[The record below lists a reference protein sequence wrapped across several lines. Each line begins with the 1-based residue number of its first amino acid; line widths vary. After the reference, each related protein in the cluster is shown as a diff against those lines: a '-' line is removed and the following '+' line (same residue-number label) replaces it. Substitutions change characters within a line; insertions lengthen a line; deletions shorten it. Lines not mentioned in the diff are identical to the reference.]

1 MIFIYALHSLDLG
14 RGAVKPNLRYR
25 ALVLCLLTFLL
36 TSLLLAALP
45 VAADGPNLLQNPGFE
60 QPFAASIPGKENC
73 LIAVPWLAWYV
84 QGPPER
90 TSQGFLL
97 APEYKMST
105 RNDAPFNR
113 VHGGDLAQQYFHSF
127 GTFQAG
133 VYQVVQKVT
142 PGALLHL
149 QIWGLTWSCNSESKG
164 NCGNNTSGDPSPMH
178 LRIGIDPTGGTDPF
192 SPNIVWS
199 AEVNAWDTWTLL
211 QIEATAVNSTITVF
225 AYSYPD
231 YRSQDNNVY
240 LDDASLVEVAPPATD
255 TPVPTDT
262 PQASP
267 TAQAT
272 KTPVPTNTPKPT
284 VAPVAT
290 ATTVPSATLAATA
303 TTVATLAA
311 ASSATPQPTKA
322 AATAAPSTAAGKAV
336 PAISPTPS
344 ATSQSFFAKLAA
356 MPGLFVLVAAVIVG
370 ILVLL
375 LFRKKR

>member
-1 MIFIYALHSLDLG
+1 M
-14 RGAVKPNLRYR
+14 KQNLRCR
-25 ALVLCLLTFLL
+25 ASVLCLLIFLGP
-36 TSLLLAALP
+36 LLAALP

-73 LIAVPWLAWYV
+73 LIAVPWLAWFV
-84 QGPPER
+84 VGPSER
-90 TSQGFLL
+90 TSQGYLL
-97 APEYKMST
+97 VPEYKMST

-113 VHGGDLAQQYFHSF
+113 VHSGDLAQQYFHSF
-127 GTFQAG
+127 GNFQAG

-142 PGALLHL
+142 PGALLRL
-149 QIWGLTWSCNSESKG
+149 QMWGFTWSCDNESKG

-240 LDDASLVEVAPPATD
+240 LDDASLVELAPPATN

-267 TAQAT
+267 TPKAT
-272 KTPVPTNTPKPT
+272 KTPVPSNTPAPTAKP
-284 VAPVAT
+284 AASAT
-290 ATTVPSATLAATA
+290 AAPSATLAATITA
-303 TTVATLAA
+303 VP
-311 ASSATPQPTKA
+311 SATPQPTKA
-322 AATAAPSTAAGKAV
+322 AATAALATAAATVVTAV
-336 PAISPTPS
+336 SPTPS
-344 ATSQSFFAKLAA
+344 AASQSFLAKLAT
-356 MPGLFVLVAAVIVG
+356 MPGLLVLAAAVIIV
-370 ILVLL
+370 ILVLV
-375 LFRKKR
+375 LFRRKR

>member
-25 ALVLCLLTFLL
+25 ALVLCLLAFL
-36 TSLLLAALP
+36 TSSLLAVLP

-211 QIEATAVNSTITVF
+211 QVEATAVNSTITVF

-240 LDDASLVEVAPPATD
+240 LDDASLIEVAPPATD

-267 TAQAT
+267 TPEAT
-272 KTPVPTNTPKPT
+272 KTPVPSNTPKPT
-284 VAPVAT
+284 QSPAP
-290 ATTVPSATLAATA
+290 TVTIAPSATPAATL
-303 TTVATLAA
+303 TAA
-311 ASSATPQPTKA
+311 PSATPQPTQA
-322 AATAAPSTAAGKAV
+322 AVTAVPATAATT
-336 PAISPTPS
+336 AISAVSPTSS
-344 ATSQSFFAKLAA
+344 AASQSFFAKLAA
-356 MPGLFVLVAAVIVG
+356 MPGLFVLVAVVIVG

>member
-1 MIFIYALHSLDLG
+1 M
-14 RGAVKPNLRYR
+14 KPNLRYR
-25 ALVLCLLTFLL
+25 TLVLCLLILL
-36 TSLLLAALP
+36 LSSLLLTVLP

-73 LIAVPWLAWYV
+73 LIAVPWLAWFV
-84 QGPPER
+84 VGPSER
-90 TSQGFLL
+90 TSQGYLL

-113 VHGGDLAQQYFHSF
+113 THSGDLAQQYFHSF
-127 GTFQAG
+127 GNFQAG

-142 PGALLHL
+142 PGALLRL
-149 QIWGLTWSCNSESKG
+149 QMWGFTWSCDNESKG

-240 LDDASLVEVAPPATD
+240 LDDASLVEVAPPATN

-267 TAQAT
+267 TPEAT
-272 KTPVPTNTPKPT
+272 ETPVPTDTPKPT
-284 VAPVAT
+284 NTP
-290 ATTVPSATLAATA
+290 AATA
-303 TTVATLAA
+303 TTAPSATPAA
-311 ASSATPQPTKA
+311 TAATAATITAAPSATPQPTKA
-322 AATAAPSTAAGKAV
+322 AVTAATATAAATAV
-336 PAISPTPS
+336 PVVSPTPS
-344 ATSQSFFAKLAA
+344 AASQSFFARPAA
-356 MPGLFVLVAAVIVG
+356 MEGLLVLAAAVIIV
-370 ILVLL
+370 ILVLV
-375 LFRKKR
+375 LFRKRR

>member
-1 MIFIYALHSLDLG
+1 M
-14 RGAVKPNLRYR
+14 KPSLRYR

-73 LIAVPWLAWYV
+73 LIAVPWLAWFV
-84 QGPPER
+84 EGPPER

-97 APEYKMST
+97 VPEYKMST

-133 VYQVVQKVT
+133 VYQVVQNVT

-149 QIWGLTWSCNSESKG
+149 QIWGLTWSCDRESKG

-192 SPNIVWS
+192 SPNMVWS

-211 QIEATAVNSTITVF
+211 QVEATAVNSTITVF

-240 LDDASLVEVAPPATD
+240 LDDASLVEVAPPATN

-267 TAQAT
+267 TPEAT
-272 KTPVPTNTPKPT
+272 ETPVPTDTPKPT
-284 VAPVAT
+284 NTP
-290 ATTVPSATLAATA
+290 AATA
-303 TTVATLAA
+303 TTAP
-311 ASSATPQPTKA
+311 SATPAATAATAATLTAAPSATTQPTKA
-322 AATAAPSTAAGKAV
+322 AVTAVPATAAATAV
-336 PAISPTPS
+336 PVVSPTPS
-344 ATSQSFFAKLAA
+344 AAGQSFFARPAA
-356 MPGLFVLVAAVIVG
+356 MEGLLVLAAAVIIV
-370 ILVLL
+370 ILILMLV